1 MFHVKHNV
9 RNVSCE
15 TLFAYA
21 KLLKNYIQYVFI
33 ISLFSDF

>member
-15 TLFAYA
+15 TLFTYA
-21 KLLKNYIQYVFI
+21 KLIKNYIQYIVHDYYLI
-33 ISLFSDF
+33 K